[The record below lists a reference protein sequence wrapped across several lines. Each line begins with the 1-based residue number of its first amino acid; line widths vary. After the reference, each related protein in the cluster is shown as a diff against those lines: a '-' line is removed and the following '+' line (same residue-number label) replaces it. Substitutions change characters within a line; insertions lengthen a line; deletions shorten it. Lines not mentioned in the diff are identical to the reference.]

1 MAKNVPS
8 SWHSTSINREVTTT
22 GFIFNQSLDHQ
33 DKRYI
38 LISMNSATNNT
49 VSIKSLLNTVQVA
62 KSVAAKD
69 EVKSFYTMTGR
80 GIVLDF
86 SAGAFGKVG

>member
-1 MAKNVPS
+1 
-8 SWHSTSINREVTTT
+8 
-22 GFIFNQSLDHQ
+22 
-33 DKRYI
+33 
-38 LISMNSATNNT
+38 MNSSSRNEV
-49 VSIKSLLNTVQVA
+49 VSIKSLLNTVQAA

-86 SAGAFGKVG
+86 SASVFGKVG